1 MIFAPMRLLSLIALL
16 VVLPFGVSAQNYPT
30 KPVRMIVP
38 WAPGGTTDI
47 LGRVIAQKMSEK
59 WGQPV
64 IVENRGGAAGN
75 IGGEAAAKSP
85 PDGYTLLLG
94 TMSSHAMNQFL
105 YDKMSFDPVADL
117 APISLVA
124 NVATVLVVHPSLPV
138 NNVNDLIALARA
150 KPGQLNFASGGIA
163 SFNQLCAELL
173 KMSTKI
179 DIVHVPYKGGGP
191 AVADLVGGKVHML
204 FTGAPVTMPHIKA
217 GRLKVLAV
225 TDSQRSAALPDT
237 PTMGESVPGYE
248 FNNWYGIMA
257 PAGTPRPLVELVNAE
272 VHRILALPDVRE
284 RFSGLGADPTPST
297 PEKFSAVMKTDAE
310 KWGRIIKQ
318 AGVRA
323 E

>member
-1 MIFAPMRLLSLIALL
+1 MLIA
-16 VVLPFGVSAQNYPT
+16 VVVFSNATAQTYPA

-64 IVENRGGAAGN
+64 VVENRGGAAGN
-75 IGGEAAAKSP
+75 IGTEVAARSAA
-85 PDGYTLLLG
+85 DGYTLLIG

-105 YDKMSFDPVADL
+105 YEKMSFDPVADL

-138 NNVNDLIALARA
+138 NSVNDLVALARA

-173 KMSTKI
+173 KMSAKI

-191 AVADLVGGKVHML
+191 AVTDLVGGKVDLL

-225 TDSQRSAALPDT
+225 TDSQRSVALPDT
-237 PTMGESVPGYE
+237 PTMGESLAGYE

-257 PAGTPRPLVELVNAE
+257 PAGTPRPIIGLLNAE
-272 VHRILALPDVRE
+272 VHRILALTDVRE

-297 PEKFSAVMKTDAE
+297 PEKFAAVMKADAD
-310 KWGRIIKQ
+310 KWGGIIKQ
-318 AGVRA
+318 VGVRA